1 MGVNIITVDLET
13 YYDREYSLS
22 KMTTEAY
29 VRDPRFEV
37 IGMGI
42 KVNDTPTVWCDGKN
56 VAKVLKSIDF
66 SDKAILAHNTAFDGA
81 ILSWHFGVK
90 PKLWLDTLSMARP
103 FHNSSVG
110 GSLKALVE
118 HYELGAK
125 GTEVVN
131 ALGKRREDFTAE
143 ELARYGEYC
152 INDVDL
158 TRALFKKLAP
168 KVPAS
173 ELAIIDLTLRMYTEP
188 VLEIDVDLLN
198 RHLATVQIKKAN
210 LIASLGLGGEEKE
223 TRELL
228 MSNPKFAEIL
238 KGFGVDPPT
247 KVSLRTGKEAWAFS
261 KTDKDFLAL
270 LEHEDE
276 CVSAAVA
283 ARLGVKTTIE
293 ETRTQA
299 LLGVAQRG
307 QLPILLNYFGAHTGR
322 FSGGD
327 KMNLQ
332 NLPRGGALRKALRAP
347 EGMKLIAC
355 DSAQIEARMV
365 AWLAGQEDL
374 VAAFRDA
381 RDIYCEFASEVYGR
395 PITKADKLE
404 RFVGKTCILGLGFGM
419 GAEKFR
425 KTLEIGQG
433 GVSVKFEEEDSQR
446 IVKLYRQTYP
456 RIVGLWYECGDAL
469 RIMADGGSDT
479 ISGVLAF
486 DKNKIFLPNGLHL
499 TYPHLQADDKSFRY
513 ISDARACRKY
523 EQTGECS
530 EWTRTYGGKIVEN
543 IVQALARIVVADQMA
558 RISQFYKVVLQV
570 HDEVVIVCRE
580 DEVEEAKEFVIA
592 TMSTP
597 PVWAPDLP
605 VACEADVGDNYGET
619 K

>member
-1 MGVNIITVDLET
+1 MNIITIDLET

-42 KVNDTPTVWCDGKN
+42 KVNDNPTVWCAGKN

-118 HYELGAK
+118 HYGLGAK

-152 INDVDL
+152 VNDVDL

-188 VLEIDVDLLN
+188 MLEIDTDLL
-198 RHLATVQIKKAN
+198 RQHLATVQTRKAN
-210 LIASLGLGGEEKE
+210 LIASLGLGNEEKE
-223 TRELL
+223 TKELL

-238 KGFGVDPPT
+238 RGFGVDPPT
-247 KVSLRTGKEAWAFS
+247 KVSARTGKEAWAFS

-270 LEHEDE
+270 LEHDDE
-276 CVSAAVA
+276 RVSTAVA

-299 LLGVAQRG
+299 LLGVAERG
-307 QLPILLNYFGAHTGR
+307 RLPILLNYFGAHTGR
-322 FSGGD
+322 FCLVGETEIVVYRRSTT
-327 KMNLQ
+327 LHIPLAQ
-332 NLPRGGALRKALRAP
+332 LLP
-347 EGMKLIAC
+347 
-355 DSAQIEARMV
+355 D
-365 AWLAGQEDL
+365 DL
-374 VAAFRDA
+374 VWDGEEFVSHGGLLDQGEREVMTYNGITGTPDHRVFCDEVSGAVELREAA
-381 RDIYCEFASEVYGR
+381 E
-395 PITKADKLE
+395 
-404 RFVGKTCILGLGFGM
+404 
-419 GAEKFR
+419 
-425 KTLEIGQG
+425 
-433 GVSVKFEEEDSQR
+433 
-446 IVKLYRQTYP
+446 
-456 RIVGLWYECGDAL
+456 
-469 RIMADGGSDT
+469 
-479 ISGVLAF
+479 
-486 DKNKIFLPNGLHL
+486 
-499 TYPHLQADDKSFRY
+499 
-513 ISDARACRKY
+513 RKY
-523 EQTGECS
+523 TI
-530 EWTRTYGGKIVEN
+530 T
-543 IVQALARIVVADQMA
+543 VA
-558 RISQFYKVVLQV
+558 S
-570 HDEVVIVCRE
+570 
-580 DEVEEAKEFVIA
+580 
-592 TMSTP
+592 P
-597 PVWAPDLP
+597 P
-605 VACEADVGDNYGET
+605 E
-619 K
+619 